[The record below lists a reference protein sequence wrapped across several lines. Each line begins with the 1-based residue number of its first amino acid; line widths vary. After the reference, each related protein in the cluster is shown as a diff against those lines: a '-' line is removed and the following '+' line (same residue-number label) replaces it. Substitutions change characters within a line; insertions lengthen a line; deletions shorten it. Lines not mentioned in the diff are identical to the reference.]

1 MRLLVVEDDPTISS
15 FLVKGLEEAGYAVDA
30 AADGTRGPTPTLRN
44 GAAGFNSQLLTR
56 PITRYGGSG
65 GRKEWS
71 VLGFHYGPGK
81 LIKTGDVL
89 KGTVRLQLLGG
100 NA

>member
-1 MRLLVVEDDPTISS
+1 MYWASLTNKLGQGVKVIS
-15 FLVKGLEEAGYAVDA
+15 
-30 AADGTRGPTPTLRN
+30 DGGQTVRCTL
-44 GAAGFNSQLLTR
+44 GVHGVSLKVLDF
-56 PITRYGGSG
+56 YGGTG

-100 NA
+100 NG